1 MPACEDKVSD
11 HGMKDR
17 QTREEDETVRD
28 DEVEGGGGLS
38 SAGVVTAIYLG
49 AFGSWSSAQCF
60 MAWEGGRWDEEPICM
75 PPRPQKRYWVM
86 REAKSGNSQL
96 VAFPEDRGLLPRD
109 ASGVLS
115 LSVYYNIAAICSW
128 RHALRTVQSL
138 AGLSG
143 LD

>member
-75 PPRPQKRYWVM
+75 PPRPQ
-86 REAKSGNSQL
+86 
-96 VAFPEDRGLLPRD
+96 
-109 ASGVLS
+109 
-115 LSVYYNIAAICSW
+115 
-128 RHALRTVQSL
+128 
-138 AGLSG
+138 
-143 LD
+143 